1 MTTRFAVIWRVPS
14 QIKDLERKTRVAVLS
29 RFARLAA
36 EKSAMKS
43 SLTLKEFIKDNDGVP
58 QPVNGVC
65 WMVSH
70 KPDIVA
76 AIVSKERM
84 GIDVEKIKAV
94 EKKLFDRILSSSEQY
109 ILRNQSKELAFF
121 RAFTAKEAVLKKTT
135 HGIKG
140 LTKVK
145 IIQVM
150 DDRNLILQY
159 RNRKYRVENFYF
171 ERHLAS
177 VTKNQLNIQWVLE

>member
-1 MTTRFAVIWRVPS
+1 MTIRFAVIQRVPS
-14 QIKDLERKTRVAVLS
+14 RIKDLERKTRVVALS
-29 RFARLAA
+29 RFARVAA

-43 SLTLKEFIKDNDGVP
+43 SLTVKKFIKDDDGVP
-58 QPVNGVC
+58 QPVNGIY

-84 GIDVEKIKAV
+84 GIDIEKIKV
-94 EKKLFDRILSSSEQY
+94 IEEKLFDRILSSREQY
-109 ILRNQSKELAFF
+109 LLRNQSKELVFF

-159 RNRKYRVENFYF
+159 RNKKYWIENFYF
-171 ERHLAS
+171 ERYLAS
-177 VTKNQLNIQWVLE
+177 VTKDQLNIQWVLE